1 MSVIII
7 TTVFNSGRYTVIAEL
22 MSIFQPSLK
31 NLEKAKERRLGQ
43 NENGDD
49 SNKRVELDKILK
61 EGLSRNSFKKD
72 S

>member
-1 MSVIII
+1 
-7 TTVFNSGRYTVIAEL
+7 VIAEL
-22 MSIFQPSLK
+22 MTIFQPSLK

-61 EGLSRNSFKKD
+61 EGLSRNSFKKAVRN
-72 S
+72 

>member
-1 MSVIII
+1 
-7 TTVFNSGRYTVIAEL
+7 VIAEL
-22 MSIFQPSLK
+22 MTIFQPSLK

-72 S
+72 R

>member
-1 MSVIII
+1 VI
-7 TTVFNSGRYTVIAEL
+7 TEL
-22 MSIFQPSLK
+22 MTIFQPSLK

-43 NENGDD
+43 NKNGDD